1 MGTRRKARRAVLEAL
16 YAYETTREAGV
27 ESESAASVEDQIS
40 RYKLE
45 GRYADFARQLLLK
58 VTQNLETVDKLM
70 MEKLQHWD
78 ISRVTLID
86 KCILQMGISEILFFP
101 DIPRTVSIDEAIE
114 LTKIY
119 GTADS
124 YKFVNGILD
133 TIEEE

>member
-1 MGTRRKARRAVLEAL
+1 MLEAL
-16 YAYETTREAGV
+16 YAYETIRDAGV
-27 ESESAASVEDQIS
+27 ESESDASVEGQIS

-45 GRYADFARQLLLK
+45 GRYADFARQLFLK

>member
-1 MGTRRKARRAVLEAL
+1 MGSRRKARRAVLEAL
-16 YAYETTREAGV
+16 YAYETIRDAGV
-27 ESESAASVEDQIS
+27 ESESDASVEDQIS

-45 GRYADFARQLLLK
+45 GRYADFARQLFSQ

>member
-1 MGTRRKARRAVLEAL
+1 MGTRRQARRAVLEAL
-16 YAYETTREAGV
+16 YAYETIREAGV
-27 ESESAASVEDQIS
+27 EPESDASVEDQIS

-45 GRYADFARQLLLK
+45 GRYAEFARQLFLK
-58 VTQNLETVDKLM
+58 VTQNLESVDKLM

-86 KCILQMGISEILFFP
+86 KCILRMGICELLFFP
-101 DIPRTVSIDEAIE
+101 DIPRAVSIDEAIE

>member
-1 MGTRRKARRAVLEAL
+1 MLEAL
-16 YAYETTREAGV
+16 YAYETIREAGV
-27 ESESAASVEDQIS
+27 EPESDASVEDQIS

-45 GRYADFARQLLLK
+45 GRYAEFARQLFLK
-58 VTQNLETVDKLM
+58 VTQNLESVDKLM

-86 KCILQMGISEILFFP
+86 KCILRMGICELLFFP
-101 DIPRTVSIDEAIE
+101 DIPRAVSIDEAIE

>member
-1 MGTRRKARRAVLEAL
+1 MLEAL
-16 YAYETTREAGV
+16 YAYETIREAGV
-27 ESESAASVEDQIS
+27 ESESDSYVEGSVS

-45 GRYADFARQLLLK
+45 GRYADFARQLFSQ

-124 YKFVNGILD
+124 YKFVNGVLD
-133 TIEEE
+133 TITEEERPAEI